1 MLASRLRSMAQRV
14 RHAPGLRSLD
24 GVWDSVRPLY
34 SRALEKLSGDKGIE
48 IRIAECPIRLSP
60 RFAGTAWEAIER
72 DSYDSFAQAIQ
83 PGDIV
88 YDVGAHIGTYS
99 ILALR
104 RSAPGGQVVAYEP
117 VELTR
122 ELLTRHL
129 AWNDAG
135 ARAIVR
141 PFCCGA
147 GAAEARLYFQDGEM
161 NGDSGLVAT
170 AGSESRMVQV
180 RTLDSEVAELR
191 LIPTIIKIDV
201 EGWEFEVMKGAED
214 TLLRHRPVLFLS
226 LHPRALAELHA
237 SPEMVQSWLH
247 ARGYTLR
254 LIGVDHEIH
263 LLAEPSTNKESGA
276 AAMQAGK
283 GEFRRRDNP
292 E

>member
-34 SRALEKLSGDKGIE
+34 SRALEKLSGDKGVE
-48 IRIAECPIRLSP
+48 IRIAECTVRLSP
-60 RFAGTAWEAIER
+60 RFAGAAWESIER
-72 DSYDSFAQAIQ
+72 DSYDSFAKAIR

-104 RSAPGGQVVAYEP
+104 RSAPRGRVVAYEP

-122 ELLTRHL
+122 EFLTRHL

-135 ARAIVR
+135 DRAIVR
-141 PFCCGA
+141 PICVGA
-147 GAAEARLYFQDGEM
+147 EAKEARLYFREGEM

-170 AGSESRMVQV
+170 AGSESRMVEV

-191 LIPTIIKIDV
+191 LIPAVIKIDV
-201 EGWEFEVMKGAED
+201 EGWEFEVLKGAEA
-214 TLLRHRPVLFLS
+214 TLLRYRPVLFLS

-237 SPEMVQSWLH
+237 SPEMVQSWLVE
-247 ARGYTLR
+247 RGYTCR

-263 LLAEPSTNKESGA
+263 LLARPSTNEELGA
-276 AAMQAGK
+276 GTMHAGK
-283 GEFRRRDNP
+283 RRIS
-292 E
+292 